1 MAINTNQYAIDGTA
15 VLIADQS
22 PSGCRIHVHN
32 TDQATPVFLGGDN
45 TVTSSTGYRV
55 DGKDKFE
62 FVLHPN
68 EKLFAICSNGQNA
81 VVAVLRQTQYV

>member
-22 PSGCRIHVHN
+22 PSGCRIHLHN
-32 TDQATPVFLGGDN
+32 TSQGVPVYLGGDH
-45 TVTSSTGYRV
+45 TVTSSTGYQI
-55 DGKDKFE
+55 DAKDKFE

-68 EKLFAICSNGQNA
+68 EKLWAICANSQNA